1 MPKRMKLTGAK
12 KDAAIYSICCCV
24 VCLILSFLYM
34 IIQKY
39 AFGNDKPF
47 SIVNL

>member
-1 MPKRMKLTGAK
+1 MAKRMKLTGK
-12 KDAAIYSICCCV
+12 NKDAAKYSICCCV
-24 VCLILSFLYM
+24 VCLVLSLIYM

-47 SIVNL
+47 SIIGM